1 MHLLKSH
8 MLPLIAFIAILLIS
22 ATVLRLAPAGDS
34 EPLHSASNSDRLNNP
49 VELTDKSMRY
59 ALNNSSPFV
68 LDFYYPGCGPCK
80 LMNNTTMEL
89 SEELG
94 GGRSSSAG

>member
-1 MHLLKSH
+1 M
-8 MLPLIAFIAILLIS
+8 
-22 ATVLRLAPAGDS
+22 LRLAPAGDS

-59 ALNNSSPFV
+59 ALNNSSLFV

-94 GGRSSSAG
+94 GAGPVRQDERQEERKQQYIQRI